1 MVKQH
6 QDKHTKLVKTI
17 KAARTRIN
25 ELNADKDQVH
35 FYSLCQI
42 LVIICVHSSALYDCT
57 PCAVQSLSTCTHVHH
72 TCRFL
77 LV

>member
-35 FYSLCQI
+35 ILLSLSDTSYNVC
-42 LVIICVHSSALYDCT
+42 ALYYDRT
-57 PCAVQSLSTCTHVHH
+57 PCAIQSFSTY
-72 TCRFL
+72 TCASYM
-77 LV
+77 